1 MLGFLSLLTPI
12 LGDVLKKVVP
22 DTTKHKELEGE
33 IKLAL
38 LSHTDSLEKVRG
50 EIILAEAKSNS
61 WITASWRPLLMM
73 VAICII
79 AVNYLVFPL
88 VAIGYPSIMDN
99 LLELPDQLWNLLTLG
114 VGGYIVGR
122 SGEKMIDNFKKGGK

>member
-1 MLGFLSLLTPI
+1 MLGLLSLLTPI